1 MAPSSPEKPEKDSA
15 SSDNSDSDDS
25 SSSDSG
31 SSSSSDSDSD
41 NENESKDE
49 PAPSTT
55 TTVLTTNEDKSMLAS
70 EPFDPNP
77 LRAATRLKE
86 NTDTGLMALGTKKR
100 DRRTIEQIQK
110 ELSAKKPKPSNA
122 ETRPLP
128 RATNRVVSPALQPSG
143 ENITIPN
150 PNSAD
155 FSLKTKG
162 KPTTALG
169 RLAQKIS
176 GRARPTAKAPVK
188 STAKPSTSTG
198 TAMTSY
204 LSRPSS
210 SSTASTTTTPPTTTP
225 PSTSPI
231 QGEVEDPKNN
241 PRIVRTI
248 LKALQRY
255 GDSTDGN
262 LYAEQQSTFCDEF
275 KQPTYLVRGK
285 LSAHLKV
292 SDDVLEQIAKDMI
305 AQCEAQKAEETIK
318 YADVDIK
325 PAPFLERLFENLKL
339 RVAVQRAMQKSKC
352 KGGAHSFLSMAANL
366 ADLGIDTVDAWRE
379 GERDCDWNIEK
390 DRALLLG
397 IYIHGQLRQD
407 DCSLMSV
414 LSLEKQRALKSN
426 RLKNRAEK
434 LLKRLPSP
442 LKPSASAAGMDRLQ
456 RAAERAKGRADEP
469 PSTSPPPADSI
480 RKEHVAANPYPGK
493 QLQPVRTSSSVAS
506 EDEEGEIRSDE
517 SDREV
522 RRPFGGKTI
531 RLPQEAKAPP
541 PALLTLE
548 QLNAKYNPKERL
560 KHIRTTLKKVQKIAS
575 WAKGQKD
582 DDVVLEKVS
591 KYIVEIGA
599 GIDQEVAKEEATKCD
614 ELATC
619 LWTHA
624 ATFTPFSAVHF
635 ERLYDDMTCDAAD
648 APSSSV

>member
-352 KGGAHSFLSMAANL
+352 KGGFGAWEDIL
-366 ADLGIDTVDAWRE
+366 ADP
-379 GERDCDWNIEK
+379 K
-390 DRALLLG
+390 
-397 IYIHGQLRQD
+397 
-407 DCSLMSV
+407 